1 MKPNGLRQLW
11 STGRSAINGW
21 LSLPNSVTAEVM
33 AAQGY
38 DSLTIDLQHGLIDYQ
53 QGLTMLQA
61 LRYSDVTPLVRV
73 PWLDPGIIMKALD
86 AGAYGVICPMINTR
100 EQAERLVSYVRY
112 APEGTRSFGPT
123 RASYSSGADYDRE
136 ANAQILCLAM
146 VETQEALSNLDEI
159 VATPGLDGIYIGPS
173 DLTLSL
179 TGTRYRTGFD
189 REEPEVVEAIHRI
202 LKAAHGAGLR
212 AALHCGMPAYAA
224 KAMGWGFD
232 LITLGSDLRLM
243 SAAAQAS
250 VQECRKLLGTPDRQS
265 SPSPSAP
272 SAGY

>member
-21 LSLPNSVTAEVM
+21 LSLPNSITAEVM

-73 PWLDPGIIMKALD
+73 PWLEPGIIMKSLD

-100 EQAERLVSYVRY
+100 EQAEKLVSYVRY

-123 RASYSSGADYDRE
+123 RAIYSAGSDYDRE

-146 VETQEALSNLDEI
+146 VETQEALDNLEDI
-159 VATPGLDGIYIGPS
+159 ITTPGLDGIYIGPS

-179 TGTRYRTGFD
+179 TGTRYRSGFD
-189 REEPEVVEAIHRI
+189 RDEPEIIAVIQRI

-224 KAMGWGFD
+224 QAVGWGFD
-232 LITLGSDLRLM
+232 MVTLGSDLRLM

-250 VQECRKLLGTPDRQS
+250 VQECRRQMGNAPQPSNPSGSTP
-265 SPSPSAP
+265 PP
-272 SAGY
+272 GY